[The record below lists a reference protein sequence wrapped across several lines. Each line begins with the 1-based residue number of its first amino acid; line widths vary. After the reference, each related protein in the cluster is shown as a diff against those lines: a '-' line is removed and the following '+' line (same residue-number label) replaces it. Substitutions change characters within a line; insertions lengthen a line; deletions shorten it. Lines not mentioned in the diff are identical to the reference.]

1 MLEQFK
7 QKYLEEVNDLLNKME
22 SVLLELE
29 HNPDDRDGVNSIFR
43 VMHTIKGTCGMY
55 DFKEVEGLTHEIE
68 NVYGVLRDNSL
79 SVSKNLINTTL
90 DGVDIIR
97 LMLNQPDGDFK
108 STVQQYIARLSQTSG
123 VKPKNQDIKV
133 EEKPEEQPLG
143 AATYFVH
150 FAPDADITS
159 RGVNLSRIIED
170 LEHIPGVVIIP
181 HSYPEGD
188 YSNKFYMYW
197 EAVFATDSPV
207 SDIEDI
213 FMFVADEV
221 KITRISP
228 TDLLKDSDFV
238 KKLQIYQESGEDIN
252 IEQLTNSPSKT
263 SKTDEAPPAP
273 AATAIPQPLVSD
285 ENLIKEEKI
294 IGKNIEALDS
304 KATSIKVDADKLDEL
319 MNLVS
324 ELVVTKAEILSIA
337 DKYNLPELDS
347 LSEKIDKLSNKFK
360 DNALSIRLVPIG
372 SMMLRF
378 ERLIRDLSKEL
389 GKEIDFITEGTD
401 TELDKTIIDNLAV
414 PLMHIIR
421 NSIDHGIEPVE
432 RRRQLKKPDHGV
444 IKFTAFY
451 SGANVFI
458 QVQDDGAGMNPDL
471 LRAKAIEKGFLQH
484 GQEITNKQL
493 YDLVFR
499 PGFSTAQTIT
509 GISGRGVGMDV
520 VKQNILKL
528 RGEIEID
535 SEINLGTITT
545 IKLPLTLLIIDS
557 LLVSLDEILLLIPLY
572 LVDSCI
578 QININQINTENNHY
592 AYNGDPLPVV
602 NLRTILDTGGQQPD
616 ITDLV
621 IIKYKDSRIC
631 FTVDKVV
638 GEHQAVLKSLGRY
651 FTNQEYISGAS
662 ILGDGR
668 IALVLDPNKLI
679 RFVEKQKQQ
688 LKNYGKQN

>member
-79 SVSKNLINTTL
+79 PVSKNLLNTTL

-108 STVQQYIARLSQTSG
+108 STVQQYISRLSQISG

-133 EEKPEEQPLG
+133 EEKLEEQPGG
-143 AATYFVH
+143 AATYFVR

-170 LEHIPGVVIIP
+170 LEHIPGAVIIP

-188 YSNKFYMYW
+188 FSNKFYMYW

-221 KITRISP
+221 KITQISP
-228 TDLLKDSDFV
+228 TDLFKDSDFV
-238 KKLQIYQESGEDIN
+238 KKIQNYQETGEDIN
-252 IEQLTNSPSKT
+252 IEQLTNSPGKT
-263 SKTDEAPPAP
+263 SKTNEAPPAP
-273 AATAIPQPLVSD
+273 AATAIPQPLESD

-294 IGKNIEALDS
+294 IGRNIEALDT
-304 KATSIKVDADKLDEL
+304 KTTSIKVDADKLDEL

-324 ELVVTKAEILSIA
+324 DLVVTKAEILSIA

-432 RRRQLKKPDHGV
+432 RRRELKKPDHGV

-535 SEINLGTITT
+535 SEVNLGTITT

-557 LLVSLDEILLLIPLY
+557 LLVSLDETLLLIPLY
-572 LVDSCI
+572 LIDSCI
-578 QININQINTENNHY
+578 QININQINAENNHFT
-592 AYNGDPLPVV
+592 YNGDPLPVV
-602 NLRTILDTGGQQPD
+602 NLRSILDTGGQQPD

-638 GEHQAVLKSLGRY
+638 GEHHAVLKSLGRY
-651 FTNQEYISGAS
+651 FANQEYISGAS

>member
-238 KKLQIYQESGEDIN
+238 KKLQTYQESGEDIN

-263 SKTDEAPPAP
+263 SKTEEAPPAP

-285 ENLIKEEKI
+285 ENLTKEEKI

-304 KATSIKVDADKLDEL
+304 KTTSIKVDADKLDEL

-638 GEHQAVLKSLGRY
+638 EIGR
-651 FTNQEYISGAS
+651 AH
-662 ILGDGR
+662 
-668 IALVLDPNKLI
+668 V
-679 RFVEKQKQQ
+679 
-688 LKNYGKQN
+688 